1 MSFHRKFNLNGKY
14 IISVPMILLILF
26 SFIPY
31 SYSELEL
38 SLNKQIFL
46 PTDYVLLHVHLDYV
60 PNNGSVVQITNPYG
74 ELFVNRHVF
83 FDNEGNFEVRF
94 NSGPNN
100 QLTSGFYDVKVTGI
114 QGDNVIIDESSII
127 IQIKDFPDIVSKTEE
142 GGGCLIATATFG
154 SELAPQVQQL
164 RELRDNTILST
175 KSGTIFMAEFNQ
187 FYYSFSPIVADLERK
202 NPVFKE
208 VVKFSIAPMLASLSI
223 LNYINIDT
231 ERDMMSYGII
241 IILMN
246 VAMYFVLPIIV
257 ISKSYDFFNLTHQ
270 KSKHLT

>member
-1 MSFHRKFNLNGKY
+1 
-14 IISVPMILLILF
+14 
-26 SFIPY
+26 
-31 SYSELEL
+31 
-38 SLNKQIFL
+38 
-46 PTDYVLLHVHLDYV
+46 
-60 PNNGSVVQITNPYG
+60 
-74 ELFVNRHVF
+74 
-83 FDNEGNFEVRF
+83 
-94 NSGPNN
+94 
-100 QLTSGFYDVKVTGI
+100 
-114 QGDNVIIDESSII
+114 
-127 IQIKDFPDIVSKTEE
+127 
-142 GGGCLIATATFG
+142 
-154 SELAPQVQQL
+154 
-164 RELRDNTILST
+164 
-175 KSGTIFMAEFNQ
+175 MAEFNE

-270 KSKHLT
+270 KRKHLT